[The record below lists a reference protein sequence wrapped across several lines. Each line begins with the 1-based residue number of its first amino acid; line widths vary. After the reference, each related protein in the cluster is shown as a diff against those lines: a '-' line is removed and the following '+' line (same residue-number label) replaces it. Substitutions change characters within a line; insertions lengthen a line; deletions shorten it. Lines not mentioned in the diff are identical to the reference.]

1 MSSYSQQES
10 QYNDFDD
17 MGDDPCLNLSAR
29 FEEVADEFTTPATS
43 KTRGREGAGDGPSRL
58 PAMGSG
64 QLWQRLERLDAPQA
78 SDTPPA
84 RPNQAEAAFETE
96 AKVAAP
102 NGGRKRTQPD
112 RAILHDPSDAAVK
125 RRPAAAVQAGAP
137 HARGG
142 AAAAP
147 TSAKT
152 KVSAGAHNL
161 KVMRRPAAAST
172 LDDND

>member
-29 FEEVADEFTTPATS
+29 FEEVAAEFTTPATS
-43 KTRGREGAGDGPSRL
+43 KTRGRGGAGRGGGRGDGPSRL
-58 PAMGSG
+58 PAVGSG
-64 QLWQRLERLDAPQA
+64 QLWQRLDAPQA
-78 SDTPPA
+78 GDTPPA

-152 KVSAGAHNL
+152 K
-161 KVMRRPAAAST
+161 
-172 LDDND
+172 